1 MQYVCVWLHTNRI
14 ENPEKK
20 KKKLYAVI
28 PPCNHCYKYK
38 MGIKHPGF
46 GVIMLEAHS
55 LLP

>member
-1 MQYVCVWLHTNRI
+1 MFVYDYIQI
-14 ENPEKK
+14 ELKIQKK

>member
-14 ENPEKK
+14 ENPEK